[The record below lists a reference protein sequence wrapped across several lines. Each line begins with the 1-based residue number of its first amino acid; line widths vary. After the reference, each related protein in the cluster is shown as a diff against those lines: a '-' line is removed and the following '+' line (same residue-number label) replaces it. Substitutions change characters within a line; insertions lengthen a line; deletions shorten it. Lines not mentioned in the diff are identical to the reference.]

1 MNERFTSTPID
12 LKTGIKVVQHRLHKN
27 VKRHWLKT
35 SFLLGLAYVVCQKDL
50 SIDLYL
56 NGIHNQLVTEF
67 EDPVEAPPEII
78 ETNAM
83 NVSLMEEEKEN
94 PAPVI
99 ETKEK
104 SQENWGNTYSN
115 MTYTEDKF
123 ATKDSRTAREIKRQK
138 QQAYVDRFAK
148 AAQMEM
154 LKYGIPASI
163 ILAQGLIESD
173 AGESRLAMENN
184 NHFGIKCFSR
194 TCRKGHCSNYTD
206 DSHKDFF
213 RIYKS
218 TWESYRAHSHLLQ
231 ADRYRSL
238 YKLDKKDYKGWA
250 MGLKK
255 AGYATD
261 KYYGE
266 KLINLIEDLNLQK
279 YDR

>member
-12 LKTGIKVVQHRLHKN
+12 LKTGMKVVQHRLNKK

-35 SFLLGLAYVVCQKDL
+35 SFLACLAFVVYRKDL

-56 NGIHNQLVTEF
+56 NGIQTQLVTET
-67 EDPVEAPPEII
+67 EDPVEVSPEI
-78 ETNAM
+78 EESNAM
-83 NVSLMEEEKEN
+83 NVSLVEEAKESPVVVVEK
-94 PAPVI
+94 
-99 ETKEK
+99 KEK
-104 SQENWGNTYSN
+104 AQENWGNTYSN
-115 MTYTEDKF
+115 MTYTEEKF

-148 AAQMEM
+148 AAQAEM
-154 LKYGIPASI
+154 QRYGIPASI

-173 AGESRLAMENN
+173 AGESRLALENN

-231 ADRYRSL
+231 ADRYRNL
-238 YKLDKKDYKGWA
+238 YTLDKKDYKGWA

-266 KLINLIEDLNLQK
+266 KLINLIEELNLQK